1 MAQILL
7 NRTLSYSKNFFITKN
22 QSTLLIKS
30 SQIIYKP
37 IIIRSIQSC
46 SWQTPNHTN
55 HTKLTKT
62 VSDDYVNESYD
73 SGGKILRD
81 FINKIEI
88 KIYENNA
95 RLIGEPIDIVFNN
108 NNIQD
113 GRYYEFNQF
122 RFNGKYIIS
131 VFGNDIRNY
140 FKSHFPN
147 LKITFVESINT
158 GSITI
163 TNYLNRDI
171 ILKKTGIGIWDY

>member
-1 MAQILL
+1 M
-7 NRTLSYSKNFFITKN
+7 
-22 QSTLLIKS
+22 
-30 SQIIYKP
+30 
-37 IIIRSIQSC
+37 
-46 SWQTPNHTN
+46 
-55 HTKLTKT
+55 KLKT
-62 VSDDYVNESYD
+62 VSDDCVNESYD

-95 RLIGEPIDIVFNN
+95 KLIGEPIDIVFNN

-113 GRYYEFNQF
+113 GRYNEFNQF
-122 RFNGKYIIS
+122 RFNGKSIIS

-140 FKSHFPN
+140 FKSHFPD

-158 GSITI
+158 SSITI

-171 ILKKTGIGIWDY
+171 ILKKSGMRIWDN